1 MDFRQGTPGTNFF
14 FLEIIQREDFSLLG
28 YAEGVAEAGI
38 GVMNADQQG

>member
-1 MDFRQGTPGTNFF
+1 MDFRQGTPGTIF

-38 GVMNADQQG
+38 GVMNDDQQG